1 MYKIQKQ
8 QNLIFLKLKRGRLVE
23 AYFDRSILKYITL
36 HKIKVVA
43 RFYVTQYVEILA
55 IFN

>member
-1 MYKIQKQ
+1 MDQKQ
-8 QNLIFLKLKRGRLVE
+8 YKKE
-23 AYFDRSILKYITL
+23 YITL